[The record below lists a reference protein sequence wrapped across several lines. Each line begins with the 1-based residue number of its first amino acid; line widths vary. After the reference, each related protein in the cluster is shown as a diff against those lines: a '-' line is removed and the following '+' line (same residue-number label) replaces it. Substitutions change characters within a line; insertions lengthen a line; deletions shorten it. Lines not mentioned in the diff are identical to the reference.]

1 VKSSVKGYGYVVLQF
16 FILALI
22 FFSRAAKKAPVGT
35 LFLGEV
41 LLLLGLVIL
50 VIAGITLRS
59 ALTAVPEPKAEAPLV
74 TTGIYKRVR
83 HPMYLGLILIAMG
96 ISTIRWSAFAAYE
109 TVILIFLLIS
119 KYRYEDGLLLAKWPE
134 AISYQ
139 VRVGALLPIFAK
151 EK

>member
-1 VKSSVKGYGYVVLQF
+1 MKSSVKGYGYVVLQF

>member
-1 VKSSVKGYGYVVLQF
+1 MKGSIKGYGYVILQF
-16 FILALI
+16 FILGLV
-22 FFSRAAKKAPVGT
+22 FFSRPAKKQPIGT

-50 VIAGITLRS
+50 VVAGITLRS
-59 ALTAVPEPKAEAPLV
+59 ALNVVPEPKAEAPFI
-74 TTGIYKRVR
+74 TTGIYKRIR
-83 HPMYLGLILIAMG
+83 HPMYLGLILIAAG
-96 ISTIRWSAFAAYE
+96 ISSIRWSAFAAYE
-109 TVILIFLLIS
+109 TVILTLLLIS
-119 KYRYEDGLLLAKWPE
+119 KYRYEDSLLLAKWPE

>member
-1 VKSSVKGYGYVVLQF
+1 MKGSIKGYGYVTLQF
-16 FILALI
+16 FILGLI
-22 FFSRAAKKAPVGT
+22 FFSRAATKAPVGT

-41 LLLLGLVIL
+41 LLLLGLIIL
-50 VIAGITLRS
+50 VVAGITLRS
-59 ALTAVPEPKAEAPLV
+59 ALTAVPEPKADAPFI

-83 HPMYLGLILIAMG
+83 HPMYLGLILLATG
-96 ISTIRWSAFAAYE
+96 ISCIRWSAFAAYE
-109 TVILIFLLIS
+109 TVVLTLVLIS

>member
-1 VKSSVKGYGYVVLQF
+1 MKHSLKGYSYVALQF

-22 FFSRAAKKAPVGT
+22 FFSRAAKNQPIGT

-41 LLLLGLVIL
+41 LLLLGLIII

-59 ALTAVPEPKAEAPLV
+59 ALTAVPEPKDEAPFV
-74 TTGIYKRVR
+74 TTGIYKRIR
-83 HPMYLGLILIAMG
+83 HPMYLGLILIALG

-109 TVILIFLLIS
+109 SIILILVLIS
-119 KYRYEDGLLLAKWPE
+119 KYRYEDRLLLAKWPE

-139 VRVGALLPIFAK
+139 ARVGALLPIFAK